1 MRAVLA
7 MEIAESSRERREM
20 SLKQEYLKQVLESV
34 TMRGGG
40 ADLYRCGGASDS
52 TNLDAVIGFDERQL
66 LVNHCHQLL
75 VTVSDVDAARSSER

>member
-1 MRAVLA
+1 MG
-7 MEIAESSRERREM
+7 MAESSRGRRER
-20 SLKQEYLKQVLESV
+20 SPKQEYLKQECCSV
-34 TMRGGG
+34 RMSGGG
-40 ADLYRCGGASDS
+40 PGLYRHGGASDS